1 MLTVFIGL
9 ILGKRRLRTEEP
21 PPAWAT
27 ASGAPQRAPLGH
39 TEEQPLR
46 SPSTAPTAT
55 RLFTGSPR
63 KQETRGC
70 KGIKISLG
78 MSLRPQE
85 RGPPTLT
92 RGLLESETEPRELSA
107 EFVFPCPSWMGF
119 LSLPLRWV
127 FFAFR
132 LHRGRYREL
141 GSGFAWP
148 PPCGAAPGLFQ
159 PGYFE
164 PGHLRCQAP

>member
-85 RGPPTLT
+85 RGPPTST

-107 EFVFPCPSWMGF
+107 SSFFPVPAGWASCHFPCAGFSLHSASTEGDILSWAPALLG
-119 LSLPLRWV
+119 LLAGLR
-127 FFAFR
+127 
-132 LHRGRYREL
+132 RGCFSQVTL
-141 GSGFAWP
+141 
-148 PPCGAAPGLFQ
+148 
-159 PGYFE
+159 E